1 MEILITVR
9 RMSLENSDFITIL
22 LTALV
27 LILFI
32 VSLRVAESIMKTS
45 ARKDEMI
52 RKVWKYD
59 SQGKERNETIERL
72 IPDSSFREREAEYL
86 YGRARKKKE
95 EDR

>member
-86 YGRARKKKE
+86 YGRAMK
-95 EDR
+95 

>member
-1 MEILITVR
+1 M
-9 RMSLENSDFITIL
+9 ENSDFITIL

-86 YGRARKKKE
+86 YGRAMK
-95 EDR
+95 